1 MPSTRTE
8 TTIEILKAAGVDTR
22 DISMAFQK
30 GFASEECRNVASRAL
45 EDIDKI
51 ARFGINAGYSTN
63 MKKALS
69 ALAEIVEDATKE
81 KNRGPAEERDLD
93 AKRAGIVGRLNM
105 PSLENANKAKKLALR
120 YIDGALNAIPTLKR
134 NNPNRDGLYAASE
147 QIFKALRDRVQS
159 VHDGSTISALDKADR
174 INKIVREWRKNSGII
189 TAARVEK
196 LQGACDIVGEWER
209 LYAPL
214 TRNNKIRD
222 DDERLSYHSDNL
234 DNNIAEAS
242 DSLDALQEAVDAYE
256 KKLKE
261 EHENNN
267 NESNKNC
274 DEIIDEIETCRSRQR
289 EIASARLNGRIND
302 KKAAVSAMEELKFL
316 KSNIERL
323 EKQKEEEET
332 RRRRR
337 TAYYNKRRDVVSA
350 IRNNI
355 IQPLEDAKEGNPTLF
370 RTITEGPS
378 SALAR
383 EFERLGISTEPIDF
397 AAVLD
402 LTHNICDKNALAH
415 IMLQIKNIK
424 LAMDVEDEN
433 YDDFI
438 RQIEQMEGISDE
450 IKAESAR
457 YKVNVS
463 SKRKERES
471 DTDDVMKE
479 FDEMIDEIVGNASG
493 DDARLAS
500 ETDDEKARLQS
511 SDFDGDL

>member
-1 MPSTRTE
+1 MPSTRTT

-22 DISMAFQK
+22 GISMAFQK

-93 AKRAGIVGRLNM
+93 TKRAGIVGRLNM

-134 NNPNRDGLYAASE
+134 NYPNRDGLYAESA
-147 QIFKALRDRVQS
+147 QIFTALRDRVQS
-159 VHDGSTISALDKADR
+159 VHDGSTSSALDKADR
-174 INKIVREWRKNSGII
+174 INKIVREWRRNSGII

-196 LQGACDIVGEWER
+196 LRGACDIVGEWEM

-214 TRNNKIRD
+214 TKNNKIRD
-222 DDERLSYHSDNL
+222 DNERLIYHPDNL

-316 KSNIERL
+316 KSDIERL

-337 TAYYNKRRDVVSA
+337 AAYYHKRRDVVSA

-378 SALAR
+378 PALAR

-402 LTHNICDKNALAH
+402 LTHNICDNNALAH

-424 LAMDVEDEN
+424 LAAEVEDEN

-457 YKVNVS
+457 YKVNAS
-463 SKRKERES
+463 NKRKERES

-479 FDEMIDEIVGNASG
+479 FDEMIDEIVGNARG

>member
-22 DISMAFQK
+22 GISMAFRK

-51 ARFGINAGYSTN
+51 ARFGINAGSGYSKD

-69 ALAEIVEDATKE
+69 DLAEIVEDAAEE
-81 KNRGPAEERDLD
+81 KNRGPAAERKLD
-93 AKRAGIVGRLNM
+93 AKRAGIVGGLKM

-134 NNPNRDGLYAASE
+134 NYPNRDGLYAESA

-174 INKIVREWRKNSGII
+174 INKIVREWRRNSGII

-196 LQGACDIVGEWER
+196 LQGACDIVGEWEM

-222 DDERLSYHSDNL
+222 DDERLIYHPDNL
-234 DNNIAEAS
+234 DNNIAEVS
-242 DSLDALQEAVDAYE
+242 DSLDALKEAVDAYDNGLE
-256 KKLKE
+256 NKQQE
-261 EHENNN
+261 ENARLDRN
-267 NESNKNC
+267 S
-274 DEIIDEIETCRSRQR
+274 DRYSGEIAGYKARVSEIE
-289 EIASARLNGRIND
+289 SAVRNGRINND
-302 KKAAVSAMEELKFL
+302 EEAARAIRTVDDLEREIEICEVKREEV
-316 KSNIERL
+316 
-323 EKQKEEEET
+323 ET

-337 TAYYNKRRDVVSA
+337 SAYYNKRRDVVSA

-378 SALAR
+378 PALAR

-424 LAMDVEDEN
+424 LAVEVEDEN

-457 YKVNVS
+457 YKANVS
-463 SKRKERES
+463 NKRKERES
-471 DTDDVMKE
+471 S
-479 FDEMIDEIVGNASG
+479 NAGALDKLYEKFGVSRG